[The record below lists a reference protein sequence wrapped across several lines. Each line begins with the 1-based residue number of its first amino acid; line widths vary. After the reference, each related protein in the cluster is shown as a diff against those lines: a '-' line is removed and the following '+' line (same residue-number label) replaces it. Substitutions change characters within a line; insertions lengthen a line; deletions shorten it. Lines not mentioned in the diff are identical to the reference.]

1 MKTTEFEALAVL
13 LRLRQ
18 GASREAVRRHL
29 VDGLPV
35 AEAAEATGI
44 SYRAAWQAC
53 KRAKQGLEL
62 ARRACGAA
70 QGGHSAGQAA
80 RLAAGCHSG
89 ADRGESEGVEA

>member
-1 MKTTEFEALAVL
+1 MKATEFEALAVL

-18 GASREAVRRHL
+18 GASRKAVRLHL

-62 ARRACGAA
+62 ARRAAA
-70 QGGHSAGQAA
+70 
-80 RLAAGCHSG
+80 
-89 ADRGESEGVEA
+89 